1 MDTCSNSHTFDRL
14 IGAIFVG
21 IHVQFLGVQN
31 AQLGVCVLDVV
42 HVLQSSVQTV
52 QHRGAVLSNQRVV
65 HDGLCVVQ
73 VAEAPEIP
81 LGPGVHDQTPERSG
95 ERIFSYIYSL
105 PCDEVISIWTNTR
118 IVYHRRQTFI
128 IWSPIP
134 CMQ

>member
-1 MDTCSNSHTFDRL
+1 MLFCRL
-14 IGAIFVG
+14 SYLKVVG

-52 QHRGAVLSNQRVV
+52 QHRGAVLSNHRVV

-81 LGPGVHDQTPERSG
+81 LGPGVHDQTPEGSG
-95 ERIFSYIYSL
+95 ENRRFSNVSQRRA
-105 PCDEVISIWTNTR
+105 PT
-118 IVYHRRQTFI
+118 VYGYKLKKQI
-128 IWSPIP
+128 LNMLWSMVKLLITL
-134 CMQ
+134 